1 MIILEQVHH
10 QIAIAKLNYTDARMA
25 EIYRTS
31 AVQALRKA
39 IQVCEL
45 RLVNLNKI
53 LKSDCVIGEL
63 ETSVE
68 LTSRGAIEEE
78 INELEGIKV

>member
-1 MIILEQVHH
+1 
-10 QIAIAKLNYTDARMA
+10 MA
-25 EIYRTS
+25 EVNRTS
-31 AVQALRKA
+31 AVEALKKA
-39 IQVCEL
+39 IHVCEL
-45 RLVNLNKI
+45 RLANLNKI
-53 LKSDCVIGEL
+53 LSTDCVIGEL